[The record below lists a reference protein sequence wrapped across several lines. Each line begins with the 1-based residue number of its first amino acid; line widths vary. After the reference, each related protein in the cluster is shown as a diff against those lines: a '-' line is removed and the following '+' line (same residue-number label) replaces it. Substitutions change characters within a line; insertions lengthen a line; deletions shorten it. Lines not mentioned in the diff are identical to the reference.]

1 MIDADKITV
10 IARSLRRLK
19 DLSRVSAVMVALDA
33 GLIVAEVERLIDAA
47 VAIEL
52 ERRVALSA

>member
-19 DLSRVSAVMVALDA
+19 DLSRVSVVMVALEA
-33 GLIVAEVERLIDAA
+33 GLIVGEVERLIDAA
-47 VAIEL
+47 VALEL
-52 ERRVALSA
+52 ERRGVAA